1 MKNDNTKGLK
11 RKDKKGRILR
21 TGESQQPDGRYRYS
35 YTVNGK
41 QKSVYSWRLEETDRL
56 PAGKRQCVALRTQE
70 RDIQDKMQNCTLAT
84 KMTVLQLVDY
94 YLQTQDTQLKL
105 STKQSHQIAREH
117 MMRDLDFCNSKIT
130 DIKITDVKKFFMHLS
145 DIGVPHSTLYIVKAI
160 IFPAFRMAY
169 EDQLISSNPCGFCFS
184 NVISYK
190 SKKKQALTKAQM
202 DVYLDFVRSSYKY
215 VDFYEPLYILFH
227 TGMRISE
234 FCGLTLKDINF
245 RDKTITVCRQLC
257 VSRDCRLY
265 IETPKTASGN
275 RVLPVTDDVADCFRV
290 LVKAAMSRKSQVIVD
305 GVSGFLCYTTGAITG
320 YGETRTY
327 HQHPATGNTWN
338 GRCRMI
344 WEDFAAANPD
354 TDIPRVTPH
363 ICRHTYCSQMATA
376 GVPPKVLQSL
386 MGHANI
392 ATTIGVYTHTSIDD
406 IRMAVEQAVGCNSN

>member
-70 RDIQDKMQNCTLAT
+70 KEIQEQMQAGTLAT
-84 KMTVLQLVDY
+84 QMTVAQMVEY
-94 YLQTQDTQLKL
+94 YLKTKDANLKL
-105 STKQSHQIAREH
+105 STRQSHQIAYEN
-117 MMRDLDFCNSKIT
+117 MMSDPAFCNSKIT
-130 DIKITDVKKFFMHLS
+130 DVKITDVKRFFMRLS
-145 DIGVPHSTLYIVKAI
+145 DSGITKSSLLIVKSI
-160 IFPAFRMAY
+160 VFPAFQMAF
-169 EDQLISSNPCGFCFS
+169 EDQLIIANPCAFCFS
-184 NVISYK
+184 GLIAYK

-202 DVYLDFVRSSYKY
+202 ITYLDFVRNSYKY
-215 VDFYEPLYILFH
+215 VDYYEPLYILFH

-245 RDKTITVCRQLC
+245 RDKTIAVRRQLR
-257 VSRDCRLY
+257 VSRDRRMY

-275 RVLPVTDDVADCFRV
+275 RLLPMTDDVADCFRV
-290 LVKAAMSRKSQVIVD
+290 LVKSAMSRKTQMLVD
-305 GVSGFLCYTTGAITG
+305 GVSGFLCYTTGGSTG
-320 YGETRTY
+320 YNET
-327 HQHPATGNTWN
+327 HMCHPATGNTWN
-338 GRCRMI
+338 GRCRII
-344 WEDFAAANPD
+344 WDDFVAANPN

-363 ICRHTYCSQMATA
+363 ICRHTYCSQLAAA
-376 GVPPKVLQSL
+376 GVPPKVLQVL

-392 ATTIGVYTHTSIDD
+392 STTIGVYTHTNIDD
-406 IRMAVEQAVGCNSN
+406 IRAAVEQAIGCNSN